1 MVSKSI
7 KLPVINRKGGVGKT
21 SVSTN
26 LAYLLARSGKRTL
39 LIDLDPQGNSTAIFG
54 DPDAENLVDVIF
66 EDRKADI
73 RHCIAAAT
81 SGGAPVDNLDLAGA
95 NTRLALAAERMIAQH
110 YRERRLAN
118 HLLKVEDAYD
128 YIVMDC
134 PPNLGLLTV
143 NAIYA
148 ANWAIVPTTYGR
160 YALDGVSDLVETI
173 DEIREGIG
181 VCPWRL
187 LRNGLDL
194 RRSTVNARVEKT
206 LDAVREHVMNTCIRS
221 CEDINKAQMEGL
233 PVETFN
239 RRGNSAADFR
249 ALTQEVLTY
258 GD

>member
-1 MVSKSI
+1 MLNPI
-7 KLPVINRKGGVGKT
+7 KLPIINRKGGVGKT

-26 LAYLLARSGKRTL
+26 LAYLLAQSGKRTL
-39 LIDLDPQGNSTAIFG
+39 LIDLDPQGNSTATFG
-54 DPDAENLVDVIF
+54 DENAEYLVDTIF
-66 EDRKADI
+66 EDRRADI
-73 RHCIAAAT
+73 RKCIATAISAGNT
-81 SGGAPVDNLDLAGA
+81 VKNLDMIGA
-95 NTRLALAAERMIAQH
+95 NTRLALAAERMVAQH

-118 HLLKVEDAYD
+118 HLLKVENDYD

-148 ANWAIVPTTYGR
+148 ATWAIVPTTYGR

-181 VCPWRL
+181 LCEWRL

-206 LDAVREHVMNTCIRS
+206 LDAVRSHVMKTCIRS

-239 RRGNSAADFR
+239 RRGNSAEDFR

-258 GD
+258 GE

>member
-1 MVSKSI
+1 MTNPI
-7 KLPVINRKGGVGKT
+7 KLPIINRKGGVGKT

-26 LAYLLARSGKRTL
+26 LAYLLARSGKCTL

-54 DPDAENLVDVIF
+54 DEDAEPLVDMIF
-66 EDRKADI
+66 EDRKADMKK
-73 RHCIAAAT
+73 CITPAT
-81 SGGAPVDNLDLAGA
+81 SGGEPVDNLDFVGA

-118 HLLKVEDAYD
+118 HLAKVEQDYD

-143 NAIYA
+143 NAIYTA
-148 ANWAIVPTTYGR
+148 SWAIIPTTYGR
-160 YALDGVSDLVETI
+160 YALDGVSDLIETI

-181 VCPWRL
+181 ACEWRL

-194 RRSTVNARVEKT
+194 RRSTVNARVEKS
-206 LDAVREHVMNTCIRS
+206 LDAVRAHVMSTCIRT

-233 PVETFN
+233 PVETYN
-239 RRGNSAADFR
+239 RRGNSAEDFR
-249 ALTQEVLTY
+249 ALTQEVLNY
-258 GD
+258 GE

>member
-1 MVSKSI
+1 MTKPI

-39 LIDLDPQGNSTAIFG
+39 LLDLDPQGNSTAIFG
-54 DPDAENLVDVIF
+54 DEDAELMADMIF
-66 EDRKADI
+66 DDRKADI
-73 RHCIAAAT
+73 RQCIAPAT
-81 SGGAPVDNLDLAGA
+81 SIGQPVENLDFVGA
-95 NTRLALAAERMIAQH
+95 DTRLALAAERMIAQH

-118 HLLKVEDAYD
+118 HLVKVEQDYD

-143 NAIYA
+143 NAIYT
-148 ANWAIVPTTYGR
+148 ANWAIIPTTYGR
-160 YALDGVSDLVETI
+160 YALDGVSDLIETI
-173 DEIREGIG
+173 DEIREGVG
-181 VCPWRL
+181 ACEWRL

-194 RRSTVNARVEKT
+194 RRSTVNARVEKS
-206 LDAVREHVMNTCIRS
+206 LDAVRAHVMHTCIRS

-239 RRGNSAADFR
+239 RRGNSAEDFR
-249 ALTQEVLTY
+249 ALTQEVLSY
-258 GD
+258 GG